1 MSDEKKRS
9 KRPRG
14 TGTIYKRSG
23 STNLW
28 VGYIGPNDEYVR
40 ESSGSSNKTEAQ
52 NFLRKRME
60 AVSGGNFLGPR
71 VEKIT
76 VNELFDDLLTDYKT
90 HEQFHLWPERTW
102 NAHLKDYF
110 GGVKLPLDK
119 GAAYSGMRASRVGT
133 SVLAA
138 YVEKRQGERASK
150 STINR
155 ELALLRRAFSL
166 GFDAEPQKV
175 SRVPK
180 FHRFIVS
187 EKGNERRGF
196 VEETEYRRLV
206 GLAKEPWLRALLAL
220 AYTYGFRKAEL
231 LEMKCSQVDLLNNT
245 VCLYSGET
253 KNDEGRIVYL
263 TDECR
268 LLVTELRKGKQPDDF
283 LFLRENGEPVRDLR
297 GTWAAVTEEA
307 KLPGLLFHDFRRSA
321 VRNMIRRGVPQKTA
335 REISGH
341 KTDSVFNRYN
351 IVSEADLQDAARRI
365 EAGAKTV
372 VMHSE
377 CTVEPEGQ
385 SGQERQNQQK
395 PIQSVS

>member
-1 MSDEKKRS
+1 MSDEKKH

-14 TGTIYKRSG
+14 TGTIFKRLG
-23 STNLW
+23 SASLW
-28 VGYIGPNDEYVR
+28 VGYVGTDGKYIR
-40 ESSGSSNKTEAQ
+40 ESSGTSKRTEAQ
-52 NFLRKRME
+52 NFLKHRLE
-60 AVSGGNFLGPR
+60 AASAGNFLGPR

-90 HEQFHLWPERTW
+90 HGKFHLWPERTW
-102 NAHLKDYF
+102 NAHLKNYF
-110 GGVKLPLDK
+110 GGAKLPLDK
-119 GAAYSGMRASRVGT
+119 DAIYSGMRASRVGT
-133 SVLAA
+133 AILAA
-138 YVEKRQGERASK
+138 YVQRRQSEGASK

-196 VEETEYRRLV
+196 VEETEYRRLA
-206 GLAKEPWLRALLAL
+206 GLAKEPWLSGLLAL

-263 TDECR
+263 TEECR
-268 LLVTELRKGKQPDDF
+268 LLVTELRKGKQPGDF
-283 LFLRENGEPVRDLR
+283 LLTRESGAPVRDLR
-297 GTWAAVTEEA
+297 GTWTALTEKA
-307 KLPGLLFHDFRRSA
+307 RLPGLLLHDFRRSA

-351 IVSEADLQDAARRI
+351 IVSGADLQDAARRI
-365 EAGAKTV
+365 ETGAKA
-372 VMHSE
+372 VMHNQ
-377 CTVEPEGQ
+377 CTLEPEAQ
-385 SGQERQNQQK
+385 SDHERQKEQK

>member
-1 MSDEKKRS
+1 MS

-14 TGTIYKRSG
+14 TGAIYSVPG
-23 STNLW
+23 SRNLW
-28 VGYIGPNDEYVR
+28 VGYTDANGEYQR
-40 ESSGSSNKTEAQ
+40 ESCGSPKRTDAQ
-52 NFLRKRME
+52 NFLKGRME
-60 AVSGGNFLGPR
+60 AVSAGNFLGPR

-76 VNELFDDLLTDYKT
+76 VNELFDDLLQDYKT
-90 HEQFHLWPERTW
+90 HGKFHLWPERTW

-110 GGVKLPLDK
+110 DGATLPLEKD
-119 GAAYSGMRASRVGT
+119 AVYSGMRASRVGT
-133 SVLAA
+133 KQIAG
-138 YVEKRQGERASK
+138 YVEKRQNENAAK

-155 ELALLRRAFSL
+155 ELALVRRAFFL

-187 EKGNERRGF
+187 ERGNERRGF
-196 VEETEYRRLV
+196 VEEAEYRRLLS
-206 GLAKEPWLRALLAL
+206 LAKERWLRALLAL

-231 LEMKCSQVDLLNNT
+231 LEMKCSQVDLLHNT
-245 VCLYSGET
+245 VSLYSGET
-253 KNDEGRIVYL
+253 KNGEPRLVYL

-268 LLVTELRKGKQPDDF
+268 LLVTELRKSKQPEDF
-283 LFLRENGEPVRDLR
+283 VLTRENGQPIRDLR
-297 GTWAAVTEEA
+297 GTWAALTKEA
-307 KLPGLLFHDFRRSA
+307 KLPGRLLHDFRRSA

-351 IVSEADLQDAARRI
+351 IVSEADLQDAARKI

-372 VMHSE
+372 IHSSFI
-377 CTVEPEGQ
+377 VEPE
-385 SGQERQNQQK
+385 SSSKERRQGEQK

>member
-1 MSDEKKRS
+1 
-9 KRPRG
+9 
-14 TGTIYKRSG
+14 
-23 STNLW
+23 
-28 VGYIGPNDEYVR
+28 
-40 ESSGSSNKTEAQ
+40 
-52 NFLRKRME
+52 ME
-60 AVSGGNFLGPR
+60 AVSAGNFLGPR

-76 VNELFDDLLTDYKT
+76 VNELFDDLLRDYKT
-90 HEQFHLWPERTW
+90 HGKFHLWPERTW
-102 NAHLKDYF
+102 NAHLKNYF
-110 GGVKLPLDK
+110 GGANLPLEKDTVHT
-119 GAAYSGMRASRVGT
+119 GMRASRVGT
-133 SVLAA
+133 SQIAG
-138 YVEKRQGERASK
+138 YVEKRQREKASK

-175 SRVPK
+175 VRVPK

-196 VEETEYRRLV
+196 VEETEYRRLA

-263 TDECR
+263 TEECR
-268 LLVTELRKGKQPDDF
+268 LLVTELRKGKQPEDF
-283 LFLRENGEPVRDLR
+283 LLTRENGEPIRDLR
-297 GTWAAVTEEA
+297 GTWTALTEEA
-307 KLPGLLFHDFRRSA
+307 KLPGLLLHDFRRSA

-351 IVSEADLQDAARRI
+351 IVSEADLQDAARKI
-365 EAGAKTV
+365 ETGAKAAV
-372 VMHSE
+372 IHSSFI
-377 CTVEPEGQ
+377 VDPEKD
-385 SGQERQNQQK
+385 SEKREENARK
-395 PIQSVS
+395 PV